1 MRAEISDQEII
12 KNEVVITEENNNA
25 LNSID
30 NDISIN
36 RLAVLLRQKQ
46 KDQQEIRELRY
57 KLDREIK
64 LNDSLTF

>member
-36 RLAVLLRQKQ
+36 RLAVLLR
-46 KDQQEIRELRY
+46 
-57 KLDREIK
+57 
-64 LNDSLTF
+64 